1 MENTYWHKQT
11 SSQALYDDMLW
22 NKPQQRTIAGKL
34 AIIGGNVQGFNSV
47 SLGYNYA
54 QKAGIGVN
62 RTLMPDSLKKVIG
75 KSWPECEFSPSTK
88 SGSFSSRSLDDWLSI
103 SEWADGV
110 LISGDLGQNSETSIL
125 LEHYINKYS
134 NRLSLAGDSINIALG
149 SPLQLLEKNNL
160 TLTVDLSQL
169 QKFVTA
175 IRFPSA
181 VKSSMSLIQLVD
193 LLHSL
198 SQSYDIGLITFYER
212 QAIVAHRGQV
222 SSTAIPSDTSTL
234 QLATV
239 ASVWQL
245 QQPTKSFEAMTTA
258 MFELNSP

>member
-11 SSQALYDDMLW
+11 STQALYDDMLW
-22 NKPQQRTIAGKL
+22 NKPQQRNLAGKL
-34 AIIGGNVQGFNSV
+34 AIIGGNAQGFNSV
-47 SLGYNYA
+47 SLGYNFA
-54 QKAGIGVN
+54 QKAGIGIN

-75 KSWPECEFSPSTK
+75 KSWPECEFSLSTK
-88 SGSFSSRSLDDWLSI
+88 SGGFSSRSLADWLSI

-110 LISGDLGQNSETSIL
+110 LLSGDLGQNSETSIL
-125 LEHYINKYS
+125 LEHYIHQYNGKL
-134 NRLSLAGDSINIALG
+134 NLTGDSVNIALG
-149 SPLQLLEKNNL
+149 SPLQLLEKNTL

-181 VKSSMSLIQLVD
+181 IKSSMSLIQLVD

-198 SQSYDIGLITFYER
+198 SQSYDISLITLYEG
-212 QAIVAHRGQV
+212 QAIVADQGQI
-222 SSTAIPSDTSTL
+222 SSTAIPANTTAL
-234 QLATV
+234 QLAAV

-245 QQPTKSFEAMTTA
+245 QQPTKIFEAMTTA
-258 MFELNSP
+258 MFELNNP